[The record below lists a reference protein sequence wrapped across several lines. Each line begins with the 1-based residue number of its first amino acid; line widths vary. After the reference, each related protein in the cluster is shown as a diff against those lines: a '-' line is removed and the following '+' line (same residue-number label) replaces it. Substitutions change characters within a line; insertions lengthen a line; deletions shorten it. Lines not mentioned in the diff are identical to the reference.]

1 MSRPRQAGCPAPA
14 RRGRRHRESP
24 ASGDTSP
31 DLEAPD
37 TLPSTQRSS
46 WGHFYTWAGPLDSK
60 TIWGAGSPAE
70 GVGLGIRGMAR
81 LCPHPLPATH
91 AGSQCPLPPAG
102 LARHLCTRGP
112 VSPKVVAAARS
123 PGSLKRTRGQR
134 RLSGGSDDRET
145 CRYLLSAGH
154 REFVYE
160 SRASPA
166 PAGPGGVDA
175 KNRHRISHG
184 LTGMRSPGSVAC
196 TAGQSG
202 GHWAAVW
209 RKGGCGWAEG
219 AGSPRPPVAADPTQQ
234 PRRRQY
240 PCVAWAQ
247 AVRPRPHHTHRH
259 AA

>member
-1 MSRPRQAGCPAPA
+1 M
-14 RRGRRHRESP
+14 RG
-24 ASGDTSP
+24 
-31 DLEAPD
+31 
-37 TLPSTQRSS
+37 
-46 WGHFYTWAGPLDSK
+46 
-60 TIWGAGSPAE
+60 
-70 GVGLGIRGMAR
+70 VAR

-91 AGSQCPLPPAG
+91 TGSQCPLPPAG

-123 PGSLKRTRGQR
+123 LGSLKRTRGQR

-154 REFVYE
+154 RESVYE

-184 LTGMRSPGSVAC
+184 LTGVRSPGSVAC

-202 GHWAAVW
+202 GHWGVDGGGGREPQTSCSSGPDPAATSTPAPQ
-209 RKGGCGWAEG
+209 RGLGSACPSPTAPHAQARSLTTAQSNLPSGEDWAKSHGAAYLQPAKWHRFLEG
-219 AGSPRPPVAADPTQQ
+219 AVLCLEGNGQILPTLS
-234 PRRRQY
+234 
-240 PCVAWAQ
+240 
-247 AVRPRPHHTHRH
+247 
-259 AA
+259 